1 MRKFRES
8 KFLTYDFFRLTK
20 ESRYIGWGFVIFM
33 TFLVTA
39 MAAML
44 GLLTS
49 LVFVGEPWTMGTA
62 LFVVPMAM
70 IGAIIPHLGLLHPAN
85 NLEGAARLLVLKYL
99 DLPKSDRALFP
110 SNLIE
115 LLKDDDVDFRA
126 KAALLNEMEESF
138 VSINERN
145 EARRR
150 RVDITDALEY
160 IRQERQH
167 VEIETKT
174 YKEFL

>member
-33 TFLVTA
+33 TLMVAFGGATVGLMVSL
-39 MAAML
+39 ML
-44 GLLTS
+44 SG
-49 LVFVGEPWTMGTA
+49 GEP
-62 LFVVPMAM
+62 LVVASLTM